1 MTPRGAVA
9 KAFLLALVLGACGSG
24 DRGGDGGDGWDGGDI
39 DTFTPDQ
46 AGEPAG
52 DWWRPVPGT
61 SWQWQLTGD
70 PDLSYEVEMYD
81 LDLFDTSAESIAALH
96 GDGRVVICYFSAGS
110 LEDWRPDAADY
121 PEAVVGEPLEGWSGE
136 NWLDVR
142 ALDVLAPLLEA
153 RLDLAVQKGCDG
165 VEPDNVDGWTNETGF
180 PLSGADQLRFNRWLA
195 AAAHARG
202 LSVGLKNDLDQIL
215 ALVGHF
221 DWALNEE
228 CFSYDECELLL
239 PFVDAGKAVFGVEY
253 ELDAEDFCPEANAL
267 DFDFL
272 VMDLDLDGGREA
284 CR

>member
-121 PEAVVGEPLEGWSGE
+121 PEAVVGEPLEGWSSE